1 VIEITTMPQRDV
13 RRPAPN
19 VHRHLPNSMASAMAF
34 AADSLLR
41 LAPPPTQIQLVPR
54 KRLEQAVLP
63 KRSSVTVQPSPKTV
77 SRRRNA
83 TKNPYLSRG
92 GDIRLAACACLAC
105 SGVRGG
111 RVVRS
116 ANAK

>member
-34 AADSLLR
+34 AADSL
-41 LAPPPTQIQLVPR
+41 LVPR